1 MICYH
6 ATHVKSPYKM
16 PTLYDIAHFCSWN
29 GYAQDMRGYYGVD
42 SASLTNKEFL
52 FPYGANVVYGR
63 ERKTRIQSICEN
75 MYIDE
80 SYNPA
85 VRICQLLADGAKPD
99 IKDVNGESA
108 LFVCCRNGWSGHL
121 EIIKILLDAGAD
133 INQNSN
139 TTGCTPL
146 YLAARNGHIDI
157 VKELIRRGADVN
169 LPNNDGMTPIRSA
182 VYHGHVNVM
191 KELIAAGAVITGDA
205 FIDAIKNGQPA
216 SLKYLLR
223 QGYPIPPNAIYM
235 AVYRKRPGLIRMLAK
250 AGADMNVDFPIHNAI
265 TLKDMDCL
273 LELCKNGSNVNLIDD
288 RGYLPLKH
296 AITLG
301 QDKAV
306 KILCDYKANLNAMT
320 DGVPILHFQIT
331 MINSYPE
338 EKVQAMASLMTML
351 QACDNFNRLDEY
363 GYTAADYAD
372 ARGMSDIV
380 ILIKR
385 AELKH
390 NTKKKC
396 GGASRK

>member
-1 MICYH
+1 
-6 ATHVKSPYKM
+6 M
-16 PTLYDIAHFCSWN
+16 PTLYDVAHFCSWN
-29 GYAQDMRGYYGVD
+29 GFAQDICGYYGVD

-52 FPYGANVVYGR
+52 FPYGTNVVYGKQK
-63 ERKTRIQSICEN
+63 KTRIQSICEN

-139 TTGCTPL
+139 AIGCTPL
-146 YLAARNGHIDI
+146 YAAARNGNIDI

-169 LPNNDGMTPIRSA
+169 LPNNYEMTPICSA
-182 VYHGHVNVM
+182 VYHGHLNVM

-223 QGYPIPPNAIYM
+223 QGYTIPPNAIDT
-235 AVYRKRPGLIRMLAK
+235 AVYKQRPGLIRMLAK

-265 TLKDMDCL
+265 RLNHMDCL

-288 RGYLPLKH
+288 RGYLPLKY
-296 AITLG
+296 AMILG

-306 KILCDYKANLNAMT
+306 KILCDYKANVNAMT
-320 DGVPILHFQIT
+320 DGAPILHYPIAMYNRF
-331 MINSYPE
+331 PE
-338 EKVQAMASLMTML
+338 ERVEIMACLMIML
-351 QACDNFNRLDEY
+351 EACDDFNRVDEY

-390 NTKKKC
+390 NTNMIKKKY
-396 GGASRK
+396 GASRK